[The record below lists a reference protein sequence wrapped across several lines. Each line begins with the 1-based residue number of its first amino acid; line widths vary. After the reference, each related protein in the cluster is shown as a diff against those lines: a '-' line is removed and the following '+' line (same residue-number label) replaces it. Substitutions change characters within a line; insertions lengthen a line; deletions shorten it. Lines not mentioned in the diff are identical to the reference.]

1 MDDIAIQVENISKTF
16 KIGKPHAILKVL
28 KNLPSPKQQ
37 KIITALDG
45 ISFQVKAGEVFGIIG
60 HNGSG
65 KSTLLRI
72 ISGIYQPD
80 QGFVKVNG
88 RLSPHMQLGAGFH
101 GDLNAVDNI
110 ITNGMLLGMS
120 KSEIKNRIQNIME
133 FSELEKFS
141 NMKVKHYSTGMRAR
155 LVFAIGMQVN
165 PDILLID
172 EILSVGDMEFQKKS
186 YDAIYS
192 MKKNKKT
199 IILATH
205 NLGKLKELSDR
216 VLLLDKGKI
225 VMVGN
230 PNEVVQKYV
239 QISKEKIKI

>member
-1 MDDIAIQVENISKTF
+1 
-16 KIGKPHAILKVL
+16 
-28 KNLPSPKQQ
+28 
-37 KIITALDG
+37 
-45 ISFQVKAGEVFGIIG
+45 
-60 HNGSG
+60 
-65 KSTLLRI
+65 
-72 ISGIYQPD
+72 
-80 QGFVKVNG
+80 
-88 RLSPHMQLGAGFH
+88 MQLGAGFH

-120 KSEIKNRIQNIME
+120 KSEIKNRIPNIME

-172 EILSVGDMEFQKKS
+172 EILSVGDIEFQKKS
-186 YDAIYS
+186 YDAILS

-239 QISKEKIKI
+239 QISKEKKLI